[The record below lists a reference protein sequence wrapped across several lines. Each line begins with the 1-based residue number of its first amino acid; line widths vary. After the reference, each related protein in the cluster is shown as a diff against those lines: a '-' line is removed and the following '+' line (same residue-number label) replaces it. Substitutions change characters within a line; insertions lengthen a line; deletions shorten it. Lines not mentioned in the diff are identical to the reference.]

1 MEKNQLL
8 YGDCL
13 ELMKDL
19 PDESVDLIY
28 LDPPFKSDTDYN
40 MLFGSEKGE
49 DMAQARAF
57 ADIWYWQDTICQPVY
72 DRLLHRGGAAGR
84 LVESL
89 HLLLGPC
96 GMLAYLLF
104 MMERLIEMHRLLKKT
119 GSLYLHCDPTA
130 SHYLKI
136 ILDGVF
142 GPHSYGNEISW
153 LRAQPKSHNIKN
165 FSNCRDII
173 FRYRASNKAKFYKI
187 YKDYDPD
194 YIKNFY
200 KYEDSDGRR
209 YRLDNLA
216 NPNKDRP
223 NLTYEFLGVTRVWR
237 WTRERMEKAHKD
249 GLIVQTAPGRVPQFK
264 RYLDEMSG
272 VPITNNWDDIEHLHG
287 ATAEYLGYPTQKPL
301 ALLRRIIE
309 ASTDEGDVV
318 LDPFC
323 GCGTAVDAAEALNRR
338 WIGMD
343 VSCLAINVIRER
355 LQNVHGVAVLD
366 AVEVGGMPK
375 DLAGARELVNRD
387 PFEFERWAV
396 GLLNG
401 RPNDRQRG
409 DGGAD
414 GELLLPTRK
423 RGRAARGIISVKG
436 TRAVNP
442 AMVNELSGVVDKMG
456 AALGVLVLLNRPTKG
471 MVQTAA
477 QCGIWEDAF
486 SGQTW
491 PRIQIITIEALLAGE
506 RPAMPTPLSPYT
518 KAEYRHDDQLGMEV

>member
-28 LDPPFKSDTDYN
+28 LDPPFNSDVNYS
-40 MLFGSEKGE
+40 MLFGSEDGE

-142 GPHSYGNEISW
+142 GGKFFQSEVIWKRSTAHSDARGMG
-153 LRAQPKSHNIKN
+153 AVH
-165 FSNCRDII
+165 DVI
-173 FRYRASNKAKFYKI
+173 FFYSKADRFKWNRVFQAYDEHYLATHYRKI
-187 YKDYDPD
+187 DA
-194 YIKNFY
+194 
-200 KYEDSDGRR
+200 EGRR
-209 YRLDNLA
+209 FEDDNLTA
-216 NPNKDRP
+216 FG
-223 NLTYEFLGVTRVWR
+223 LSGGGYEYEWKGVKKIWRCPIETMREHEKNGRLYYTRNNTPR
-237 WTRERMEKAHKD
+237 Y
-249 GLIVQTAPGRVPQFK
+249 I
-264 RYLDEMSG
+264 RYLDEMPG
-272 VPITNNWDDIEHLHG
+272 VPIQDIWTDIPPINSRSRER
-287 ATAEYLGYPTQKPL
+287 LGYPTQKPL